1 MNESQLNMIK
11 LNINI
16 KLKDHFAIIRKILG
30 LKIPN
35 SKNNPLQPSIEQVNE
50 LKKHVQTSTFFQ
62 SLTPYKWA
70 QMLENFKDLLFI
82 NKSKISDQE
91 DRANILVQQ
100 IMTNPEIKKIVIMDG
115 HGRFLL
121 TLLQKLGIRANHLKI
136 TVVDINPVVVDWHKY
151 FFPKKIES
159 IYDNI
164 FNYEPSNTQL
174 VYMNFC
180 GLGGLKGQMGLANYL
195 AKIKKSA
202 IVTAIVTSIVT
213 DTYTDTD
220 ANTKNLFISFSTE
233 RKAKNLK
240 KGISRPIHDRADQW
254 LLLDTYPENTWL
266 SEITKPYV
274 AKKLLDGPKNNFPTF
289 VLTF

>member
-1 MNESQLNMIK
+1 MNESQSDMIK
-11 LNINI
+11 LNI
-16 KLKDHFAIIRKILG
+16 KLKPKDHFAIIRKILG
-30 LKIPN
+30 DFTQRI
-35 SKNNPLQPSIEQVNE
+35 NPLQPSIEQVNE

-70 QMLENFKDLLFI
+70 QILEKFKDLLFI

-100 IMTNPEIKKIVIMDG
+100 IMTNPKIKKIVIMDG

-121 TLLQKLGIRANHLKI
+121 TLLKKLGLRANHLKI
-136 TVVDINPVVVDWHKY
+136 TVVDINPVVVDWHKC

-195 AKIKKSA
+195 AKIKNSA
-202 IVTAIVTSIVT
+202 IVTDT
-213 DTYTDTD
+213 DTNL
-220 ANTKNLFISFSTE
+220 NTKNLFISFSTE
-233 RKAKNLK
+233 RKAKNLE
-240 KGISRPIHDRADQW
+240 KGKSRPIHERADQW
-254 LLLDTYPENTWL
+254 LLLNTYPENTWL
-266 SEITKPYV
+266 SGLTKPYV
-274 AKKLLDGPKNNFPTF
+274 ARKLLDGPKNNFPTF
-289 VLTF
+289 VLNF

>member
-1 MNESQLNMIK
+1 MNESQLHMIK
-11 LNINI
+11 LNI

-100 IMTNPEIKKIVIMDG
+100 IMKNPEIKKIVIMDG

-136 TVVDINPVVVDWHKY
+136 TVVDINPVVVNWHKC

-164 FNYEPSNTQL
+164 FNYEPSNIQL

-180 GLGGLKGQMGLANYL
+180 GLGGIKGQMGLANYL
-195 AKIKKSA
+195 AKIKK
-202 IVTAIVTSIVT
+202 TAIVT
-213 DTYTDTD
+213 DTDTD

-233 RKAKNLK
+233 RKAKNLT
-240 KGISRPIHDRADQW
+240 KGLSRPIHERADQW

>member
-1 MNESQLNMIK
+1 MNLPELHMIK
-11 LNINI
+11 LRP
-16 KLKDHFAIIRKILG
+16 KDHFAIIRKILVDFTQR
-30 LKIPN
+30 I
-35 SKNNPLQPSIEQVNE
+35 NPLQPSIGQVNE

-62 SLTPYKWA
+62 SLTPYKWS
-70 QMLENFKDLLFI
+70 QILENFKDLLFI

-121 TLLQKLGIRANHLKI
+121 TLLKKLGLRANHLKI
-136 TVVDINPVVVDWHKY
+136 TVVDINPVVVDWHRC

-180 GLGGLKGQMGLANYL
+180 GLGGLKGQMDLANYL
-195 AKIKKSA
+195 AKIKNSA
-202 IVTAIVTSIVT
+202 IVTDT
-213 DTYTDTD
+213 DTNL
-220 ANTKNLFISFSTE
+220 NTKNLFISFSTE

-240 KGISRPIHDRADQW
+240 KGLSRPIHERADQW
-254 LLLDTYPENTWL
+254 LLLNTYPENTWL
-266 SEITKPYV
+266 SGLTKPYV

>member
-1 MNESQLNMIK
+1 MNLPELHMIK
-11 LNINI
+11 SNINI
-16 KLKDHFAIIRKILG
+16 KLKSKDNFAIIRKILG

-35 SKNNPLQPSIEQVNE
+35 SKNNPLQPSVEQVNE

-62 SLTPYKWA
+62 SLTPYKWS
-70 QMLENFKDLLFI
+70 QILENFKDLLFI

-121 TLLQKLGIRANHLKI
+121 TLLKKLGLRANHLKI
-136 TVVDINPVVVDWHKY
+136 TVVDINPVVVDWHKC

-180 GLGGLKGQMGLANYL
+180 GLGGLKGQMDLANYL
-195 AKIKKSA
+195 AKIKNSD
-202 IVTAIVTSIVT
+202 IVT
-213 DTYTDTD
+213 DTDTNL
-220 ANTKNLFISFSTE
+220 NTKNLFISFSIE

-240 KGISRPIHDRADQW
+240 KGLSRPIHERADKW

-266 SEITKPYV
+266 SGLTKPYV

-289 VLTF
+289 VLNF